1 MMQRVLFVFFGTPT
15 LRRVAGLATIF
26 TLYSAIAVWKEL
38 TTLRD
43 LVDHPSNVYV
53 SMSVVLGLLLV
64 FRTNSSYE
72 RWWEARKLW
81 GKLVNVCRNLSIKT
95 CTLTEADR
103 ETTRRFAELIIA
115 FPYSLKEHLRGR
127 HDSRQLPE
135 AYQAT
140 VLDYGHQPN
149 GITFA
154 IYQELSLWR
163 KRGWVN
169 DDQLRI
175 IDSESRELLEVCG
188 GCERILKTPLARSYR
203 VFLQQC
209 IVLLLVTL
217 PWGIVN
223 DFQIW
228 TIPIMFFEAY
238 FMLGIECIAEAIE
251 DPFGEHDDDL
261 DLDGI
266 CQTIERTVHEIVQTQ
281 PVNSVTQPS

>member
-1 MMQRVLFVFFGTPT
+1 MQRVLYVFFGTPT
-15 LRRVAGLATIF
+15 LRRVAGLAILFTI
-26 TLYSAIAVWKEL
+26 YSGLAVWKEL

-43 LVDHPSNVYV
+43 VADHPSNVYV

-64 FRTNSSYE
+64 FRTNSAYE

-81 GKLVNVCRNLSIKT
+81 GKLVNVCRNLAIKS

-115 FPYSLKEHLRGR
+115 FPYALKEHLRGR
-127 HDSRQLPE
+127 HDSRTLPE
-135 AYQAT
+135 EFQT
-140 VLDYGHQPN
+140 IVLDYGHQPN
-149 GITFA
+149 GLTFA
-154 IYQELSLWR
+154 IFQELAIWR
-163 KRGWVN
+163 KRGWIN
-169 DDQLRI
+169 DDQMRI

-188 GCERILKTPLARSYR
+188 GCERILKTPLAHSYR

-209 IVLLLVTL
+209 IILLLVTL

-223 DFQIW
+223 DFRLW

-251 DPFGEHDDDL
+251 EPFGEHDDDL

-266 CQTIERTVHEIVQTQ
+266 CQTIERTVHEIAQTQ
-281 PVNSVTQPS
+281 PMKLDTKRS